1 MPAKDRYHDL
11 LKRALIK
18 DLWSITDEQVKL
30 KIGDRRLWID
40 IEAEHLTENR
50 LILVEVKEM
59 VSASQVDDLANS
71 VGQYLMYKV
80 ALESKNI
87 SVPLYMAVSTNTFRG
102 ILSEEI
108 GQLMLERFEISL
120 IVFDPDSEVITEWQ
134 P

>member
-1 MPAKDRYHDL
+1 LPAKDRYHDR

-18 DLWSITDEQVKL
+18 DQWLITDEQVKL

-40 IEAEHLTENR
+40 LEAEHSTEKT

-59 VSASQVDDLANS
+59 ISASQVDDLANS
-71 VGQYLMYKV
+71 VGQYLMYRV
-80 ALESKNI
+80 ALENKNI
-87 SVPLYMAVSTNTFRG
+87 QISLYMAVSTTTFRG

-108 GQLMLERFEISL
+108 GQLMIERFQISL
-120 IVFDPDSEVITEWQ
+120 IIFDPDSEVITEWR

>member
-1 MPAKDRYHDL
+1 MPTKDRYHDR
-11 LKRALIK
+11 LKNALIK
-18 DLWSITDEQVKL
+18 DQWLITDEQVKL

-40 IEAEHLTENR
+40 LQAKHHTENR

-71 VGQYLMYKV
+71 VGQYLMYRV
-80 ALESKNI
+80 ALENKSI
-87 SVPLYMAVSTNTFRG
+87 PMPLYMAVSTITFRG

-108 GQLMLERFEISL
+108 GQLMIERFGISL
-120 IVFDPDSEVITEWQ
+120 IVFDPDSEVITEWR